1 MSVKEIKLS
10 WFRGA
15 ASNITLETASKSVV
29 VYGDNGAGKSSFV
42 DAVEYLAT
50 GKVGHLAHEYSGSRQ
65 EKGIRNT
72 HAPAGVNSEI
82 QIVFHDNTSVGASI
96 SPTGHPSF
104 SSKPSPLMAVFQG
117 WDKQGLLLRQDEVA
131 KFVHD
136 SKGDKYSS
144 LLPLLG
150 LESWEAAAK
159 HFASLHQKTAVK
171 AKTEAKRY
179 ELQATVESTSI
190 HFDALTEDA
199 VYEKLLSIATVYLNG
214 DIPSISLELAKKLSQ
229 AIEIRSNSIEPELKR
244 QHLISQLDGERLQ
257 EKLIAVKSS
266 QIVGISDIELLD
278 KHLAV
283 LNSAKQFVSAAP
295 AGTEEVDC
303 PACGRLIRPEEL
315 TAHIEQKLEEMKS
328 EQEARVKA
336 RSARRAL
343 AQALRQILQ
352 KSKDPLLSDW
362 IKAPEQSAF
371 QDSLTA
377 LANVDLE
384 DWQESSSGAIPV
396 LLTVYLP
403 VIATHLAAA
412 ANSAQPS
419 VANLVSHKEVVDAA
433 LLIPKVN
440 ALKLEVEQVAMLLQ
454 VLEQSEDAIRDEI
467 RTRTKAV
474 ITRISAEA
482 QQLWAKLHPDE
493 PIEDIHLHIPNDADK
508 AIDIGLKFYGI
519 DQPSPRLTLS
529 EGHRNSLGLCIFLA
543 LSRTNED
550 KSHPIFLD
558 DIVSSLDRHHRG
570 MLADILRQDLST
582 RQVFLFTHDREWFAE
597 LRTVLPDHQWN
608 FISLSPWDS
617 PRIGIRQPRMT
628 SDFEEARSLLAQYP
642 EAACNA
648 TRGIMDV
655 KMAFIAEKLQLSLPY
670 LRGAQNDHRTCIEFL
685 ARLIAE
691 AKRRLKKKQGN
702 ELAVWE
708 AAVADLTETWN
719 LLKAWANP
727 GSHGKIVTGQ
737 EAKKLIE
744 VCERAMSYFRCGD
757 CKVPIWAAKLTTP
770 QHLQCQCGN
779 IRWQYS

>member
-50 GKVGHLAHEYSGSRQ
+50 GKVGHLAHEYSGIRQ
-65 EKGIRNT
+65 EKSIRNT

-82 QIVFHDNTSVGASI
+82 QIVFHDNTSVGAII
-96 SPTGHPSF
+96 SPTGHASF
-104 SSKPSPLMAVFQG
+104 SSKPSTLMAVFQG

-136 SKGDKYSS
+136 SKGEKYSS

-150 LESWEAAAK
+150 LESWETAAK
-159 HFASLHQKTAVK
+159 HFASLHQKVK
-171 AKTEAKRY
+171 IKAGTEAKRK
-179 ELQATVESTSI
+179 ELETTIHSTSKY
-190 HFDALTEDA
+190 FGSLAEDA

-214 DIPSISLELAKKLSQ
+214 DIPSISSELAKKLSK

-244 QHLISQLDGERLQ
+244 QHLISQLDGEGLK
-257 EKLIAVKSS
+257 EKLNAVKSS
-266 QIVGISDIELLD
+266 QIVGTSDIELLD

-283 LNSAKQFVSAAP
+283 LNSAKQFVSAVP
-295 AGTEEVDC
+295 ANTEEVDC

-328 EQEARVKA
+328 EQEARVRA

-371 QDSLTA
+371 QGSLTA

-396 LLTVYLP
+396 LLTVNLP

-433 LLIPKVN
+433 LLIPNVK
-440 ALKLEVEQVAMLLQ
+440 ALKLEVEQVEMLLQ

-467 RTRTKAV
+467 KTRTKAV

-508 AIDIGLKFYGI
+508 AIDIGLIFYGVE
-519 DQPSPRLTLS
+519 QPSPRLTLS

-543 LSRTNED
+543 LSKTSENEG
-550 KSHPIFLD
+550 HPIILD
-558 DIVSSLDRHHRG
+558 DIVSSLDRRHRG
-570 MLADILRQDLST
+570 MLADIFKQDLKT
-582 RQVFLFTHDREWFAE
+582 RQILLFTHDREWFAE
-597 LRTVLPDHQWN
+597 LRSVLPASQWE
-608 FISLSPWDS
+608 FIYLRPWQSPEV
-617 PRIGIRQPRMT
+617 GIHRLT
-628 SDFEEARSLLAQYP
+628 KSSEFEEARELLSQYP
-642 EAACNA
+642 EQAGNAA
-648 TRGIMDV
+648 RGTMDV
-655 KMAFIAEKLQLSLPY
+655 HMSIVAELLRLSLPY
-670 LRGAQNDHRTCIEFL
+670 QRGDKNDQRTCFEFL
-685 ARLIAE
+685 ERLTAE
-691 AKRRLKKKQGN
+691 AKTSFKKKQGDGWS
-702 ELAVWE
+702 VWDD
-708 AAVADLTETWN
+708 ALIDLTEARN
-719 LLKAWANP
+719 LLVTWANR
-727 GSHGKIVTGQ
+727 GSHGKIVMQQ
-737 EAKKLIE
+737 EARKLIDA
-744 VCERAMSYFRCGD
+744 CEKAISNFRCES
-757 CKVPIWAAKLTTP
+757 CKDPVWIANLSGR
-770 QHLQCQCGN
+770 QRLQCQCGN